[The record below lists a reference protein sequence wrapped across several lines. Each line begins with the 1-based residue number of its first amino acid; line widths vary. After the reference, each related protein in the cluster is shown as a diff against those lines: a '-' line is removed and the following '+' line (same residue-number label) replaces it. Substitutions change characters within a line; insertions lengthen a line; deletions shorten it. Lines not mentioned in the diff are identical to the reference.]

1 MATQPQTTGQLQDFL
16 AILKRR
22 AWQIVIPCAIGVAV
36 GTFVVSVMPKSYMVQ
51 TQLEVHEMT
60 PPIGGRG
67 FEATAIARE
76 VANAGAM
83 IRAPERVRS
92 VVEKQEWEDY
102 AGLSREEQFEYI
114 NKLIARIGVPQPLVS
129 KNQQGSQFIRVT
141 YTDSEPQRAA
151 QFLNDLREAYVRDM
165 VSRGRENAKSDRDK
179 LQELRKEKEQNFLE
193 ATRRLTDLNKK
204 YKLSVTQPS
213 PGSNRERPEDPLFT
227 LRNTTESNLNIAKQN
242 QKVEKAKNEQLRE
255 QLEREP
261 EEVPEQLVSSGVTVD
276 QRVAEIDTQIATI
289 NKEIKDK
296 GLLPANSAYQRLQD
310 TIRNLEEQKKQILGL
325 GTASSIVTNYVH
337 NKKRDALR
345 DRLSDSDQQLA
356 GLDATVTTLEA
367 NLKDLNARV
376 MELADVYREVNGL
389 SQDCQNATI
398 AYAAAD
404 EAYQRQKDFYEY
416 ISGPPG
422 NPFEVIERAEPPR
435 EPTSPI
441 VPMVITMYG
450 VIGLG
455 LGLATSVLAE
465 FGRNAFR
472 SVGDVSR
479 SMSVPVLGAVNE
491 IVTRSELR
499 NRTVRRAAVGLA
511 SMVLIGSVLWMTWAF
526 ANRQDL
532 LSADLRDA
540 IHSLQEKLR

>member
-36 GTFVVSVMPKSYMVQ
+36 GTFVVSVMPKSYTVQ

-114 NKLIARIGVPQPLVS
+114 NKLIARIAVPPPLVS
-129 KNQQGSQFIRVT
+129 KNQQGSQFIRVQ

-193 ATRRLTDLNKK
+193 ATRRLTELNKK

-261 EEVPEQLVSSGVTVD
+261 EEVPEQLVSSGITVD
-276 QRVAEIDTQIATI
+276 QRVADIDTQIATI

-296 GLLPANSAYQRLQD
+296 GLLPANSAYQRSQD

-325 GTASSIVTNYVH
+325 STTSSVVTNYVH

-345 DRLSDSDQQLA
+345 DKLADSDQTLA

-441 VPMVITMYG
+441 VPLVITMYG

-491 IVTRSELR
+491 IVTRTELR

-511 SMVLIGSVLWMTWAF
+511 SIVLIGAVLWVTWAF